1 MHALPLLSA
10 LVDPYEILFG
20 RIAPRDRPVVRLG
33 DEPDREMSTLHSAR
47 RRLFE
52 PTRPR

>member
-1 MHALPLLSA
+1 MHALPLLAA
-10 LVDPYEILFG
+10 LVDPYAILFG
-20 RIAPRDRPVVRLG
+20 QIAKHHRPVVRLG
-33 DEPDREMSTLHSAR
+33 DEPNREVPMLLTAR